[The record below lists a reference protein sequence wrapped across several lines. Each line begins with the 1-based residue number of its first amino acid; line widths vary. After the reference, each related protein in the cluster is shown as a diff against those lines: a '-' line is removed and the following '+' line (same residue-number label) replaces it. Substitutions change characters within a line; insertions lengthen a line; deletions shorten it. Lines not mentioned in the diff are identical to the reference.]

1 MQSNQAVKRI
11 LAFVLLATG
20 SALALAHTGQ
30 GTPHDHGAFLNGL
43 LHPVSGLDHLVA
55 MLAVGVWSA
64 VALPNKTWQPPLAF
78 VALLTVG
85 TLVGFTGF
93 EPMGMEV
100 MVAGS
105 LLAFGLMIAL
115 VHRFKVGLN
124 LWAMLG
130 VIGVFAFFHGV
141 AHGAEL
147 PAQQGLLAMLGMVLT
162 TSALHLAGMGV
173 GHLVLRQRKALQQL
187 VGAGVTLLGG
197 YLVSQAL

>member
-1 MQSNQAVKRI
+1 MQSNQAAKRL

-20 SALALAHTGQ
+20 SALALAHTGA
-30 GTPHDHGAFLNGL
+30 GTPHDHGAFLDGL

-64 VALPNKTWQPPLAF
+64 VALPQKTWQAPLAF

-93 EPMGMEV
+93 EPLGMEV

-115 VHRFKVGLN
+115 ARGMN
-124 LWAMLG
+124 LWGMLG
-130 VIGVFAFFHGV
+130 VIGLFAFFHGV

-147 PAQQGLLAMLGMVLT
+147 PAQQGLLAMAGMVLT
-162 TSALHLAGMGV
+162 TSALHLAGMGI
-173 GHLVLRQRKALQQL
+173 GHVVLRQRKVLQQL